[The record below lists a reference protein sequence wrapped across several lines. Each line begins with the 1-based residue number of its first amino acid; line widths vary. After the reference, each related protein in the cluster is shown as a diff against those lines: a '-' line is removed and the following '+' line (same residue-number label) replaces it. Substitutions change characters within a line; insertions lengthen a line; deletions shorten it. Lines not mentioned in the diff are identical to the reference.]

1 MSDSSNNNKIV
12 ENMKRFIFAIFTLAN
27 VISVNG
33 DNIFG
38 HRNETWINQT
48 SINNLAT
55 VSKIHK
61 NSSRGDRFLSH
72 RSRYTQVPVPATR
85 HPSD

>member
-12 ENMKRFIFAIFTLAN
+12 VNMKRFIFAIFTLAN

-38 HRNETWINQT
+38 HRNEVAVGTGT
-48 SINNLAT
+48 
-55 VSKIHK
+55 
-61 NSSRGDRFLSH
+61 
-72 RSRYTQVPVPATR
+72 
-85 HPSD
+85 